1 MTRHPT
7 ARRVHRTD
15 TNPDDAFVA
24 GVLESGAWA
33 KQNARKLIIGGV
45 AAGVVILVAVFWML
59 NRNAREQQ
67 AAQQILTVRAA
78 ALSGQAAAA
87 IPQLQQF
94 VREFG
99 GTRHGGEAR
108 MLLGQAY
115 LQAGQPQ
122 QAIEAVTPLAGD
134 LEDDY
139 GVNAAFMVAAAHE
152 AAQQWAQ
159 AEQAYA
165 RIAAQAPYDFQ
176 KMDALDNVGRL
187 RMQQGNAAGA
197 IESYTQA
204 RELTAE
210 NSPERQVFDLRLGE
224 AMALSAT
231 GGTSGDASAADPATT
246 GTAPAATPA
255 DAGAAGTGTAGDTTG
270 S

>member
-24 GVLESGAWA
+24 GVLESSAWA

-45 AAGVVILVAVFWML
+45 AAAVVILVAVFWLL

-67 AAQQILTVRAA
+67 AGQQILTVRAA
-78 ALSGQAAAA
+78 ALAGQSAAA

-94 VREFG
+94 VNEFG

-122 QAIEAVTPLAGD
+122 QAIEAVTPLAND
-134 LEDDY
+134 LDGDY
-139 GVNAAFMVAAAHE
+139 GVNAAFLVAAAHE
-152 AAQQWAQ
+152 QAQQWAQ

-165 RIAAQAPYDFQ
+165 RIAENAPYTFQ
-176 KMDALDNVGRL
+176 QMDALDNVGRL
-187 RMQQGNAAGA
+187 RMQQGNATGA
-197 IESYTQA
+197 VDAYTRA
-204 RELTAE
+204 RDLSAPD
-210 NSPERQVFDLRLGE
+210 SPEREVFSLRLGE
-224 AMALSAT
+224 AMAAAAT
-231 GGTSGDASAADPATT
+231 GGAAEAAA
-246 GTAPAATPA
+246 TAPAAAAPA
-255 DAGAAGTGTAGDTTG
+255 PAAVTDTAGQ
-270 S
+270 